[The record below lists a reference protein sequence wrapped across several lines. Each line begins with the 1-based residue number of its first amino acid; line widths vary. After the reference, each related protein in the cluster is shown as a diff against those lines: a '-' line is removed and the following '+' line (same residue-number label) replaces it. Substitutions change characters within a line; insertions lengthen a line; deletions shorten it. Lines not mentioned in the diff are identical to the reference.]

1 MTRSSVGSLI
11 IRADAGE
18 DIGTGHVMR
27 CLALAQE
34 WRGRGGAVVF
44 ASAALSRA
52 LRSRLDREG
61 YAVADLEA
69 VPGGDADADLTV
81 ALAQHHEARWI
92 VADGYRFCDRYQR
105 RLRDSG
111 HRLLVMDDWG
121 HARHYAAD
129 LVVNQ
134 NLAADP
140 DLYRSRDPDTRLLLG
155 TGYVLLLRE
164 FLSWSGRHRQV
175 PEVAARILVMFGG
188 ADVGDA
194 TGRVVTAL
202 AEADLGDAELTVVV
216 GGGAAD
222 LDDLRHSVTAFP
234 GTAHLEFDV
243 ADMAPILAGADLAIS
258 AAGSTCWEMAF
269 MGLPALLLVTADNQR
284 RAAAALHHGGA
295 AHSLGEAAKLDVEAL
310 RHQVAAIARSPDRR
324 RAMAAAG
331 RRLGDGRGAS
341 RVILEMEDEY
351 GRSA

>member
-1 MTRSSVGSLI
+1 MNRSSVGSLL
-11 IRADAGE
+11 IRADAGN

-34 WRGRGGAVVF
+34 WRRLAGTVRF
-44 ASAALSRA
+44 ASTALTPA
-52 LRSRLDREG
+52 LHSRLDREG
-61 YAVADLEA
+61 FEVTDLAASPGSVADAELTAEA
-69 VPGGDADADLTV
+69 ASHRDAL
-81 ALAQHHEARWI
+81 WI
-92 VADGYRFCDRYQR
+92 VADGYRFDDRYQR

-121 HARHYAAD
+121 HASHYAAN

-140 DLYRSRDPDTRLLLG
+140 HLYRNRDPDTRLLLG
-155 TGYVLLLRE
+155 TDYVLLRKE
-164 FLSWSGRHRQV
+164 FQAWSGRRRQI
-175 PEVAARILVMFGG
+175 PEVAAKILVMFGG
-188 ADVGDA
+188 ANAGGA
-194 TGRVVTAL
+194 TARVVAAL

-222 LDDLRHSVTAFP
+222 LDDLRHEVAVFP

-284 RAAAALHHGGA
+284 GLAAALHRCGA
-295 AHSLGEAAKLDVEAL
+295 AHSLGEVGKLDLDSL
-310 RHQVAAIARSPDRR
+310 RHRVASIAKDCDRR

-331 RRLGDGRGAS
+331 QSLVDGRGAS
-341 RVILEMEDEY
+341 RVFLAMGDEDDL
-351 GRSA
+351 SA

>member
-34 WRGRGGAVVF
+34 WSGRGGAVLF

-61 YAVADLEA
+61 FAVADLEA

-81 ALAQHHEARWI
+81 ALAQHHDARWI
-92 VADGYRFCDRYQR
+92 VADGYVFADRYQR

-111 HRLLVMDDWG
+111 HRLIVMDDWG

-155 TGYVLLLRE
+155 TDYVLLRRE
-164 FLSWSGRHRQV
+164 FLSWSGRHRSI

-194 TGRVVTAL
+194 TAPVVAAL
-202 AEADLGDAELTVVV
+202 ADANLRGVELTIVV
-216 GGGAAD
+216 GGSVAN
-222 LDDLRHSVTAFP
+222 LDNLRRAVDMFP
-234 GTAHLEFDV
+234 GKARLEVDV
-243 ADMAPILAGADLAIS
+243 TDMAPILAGADLAIS

-284 RAAAALHHGGA
+284 GLATALHHCGA
-295 AHSLGEAAKLDVEAL
+295 AHSLGEAATLDVEAL
-310 RHQVAAIARSPDRR
+310 RHQVEAIASDPERR

-331 RRLGDGRGAS
+331 QALVDGRGAS
-341 RVILEMEDEY
+341 RVILAMEDED